1 MLLHLAIDDDVFQ
14 TLLEQVRELHRRTDE
29 ITRSKTRVHHNIRAR
44 LSWNDPPSLP
54 SEQRKLADEVVDALD
69 TPRLS
74 SAQSRQLWRTYFGK

>member
-1 MLLHLAIDDDVFQ
+1 MAIDDDVFQ

-29 ITRSKTRVHHNIRAR
+29 ITRSKWMVRENVRAR

-54 SEQRKLADEVVDALD
+54 RDQRALADEAVEALD

-74 SAQSRQLWRTYFGK
+74 SSQSRKLGRAYFGR